1 MRNNSTVRLSE
12 LKLPEDLKKLT
23 VPQCKALCREIR
35 SILIN
40 TVSEN
45 GGHLASNLG
54 TVELTMAIHRVFD
67 SPKDKIIWDVG
78 ASGIYSQAAD
88 RAAGQ
93 VFHPQNGKR
102 HIGVCKAFR
111 VRA

>member
-40 TVSEN
+40 LS
-45 GGHLASNLG
+45 L
-54 TVELTMAIHRVFD
+54 IH
-67 SPKDKIIWDVG
+67 I
-78 ASGIYSQAAD
+78 
-88 RAAGQ
+88 
-93 VFHPQNGKR
+93 
-102 HIGVCKAFR
+102 
-111 VRA
+111 